1 MWVSVCRNTVRE
13 RVRQNRRNELLA
25 DIFHNSASA
34 FKARVNS
41 AVHFRLRRRIQQLC
55 GRIDVPRQ
63 RKRNNVDVA
72 AYFAKAYFLYVH
84 FARRRLQLPVRNLAY
99 GNGSAN
105 HSLSVLS
112 EILYRRHFFRRR
124 QGITEIL
131 FIGKGK
137 KVLDDFAKA
146 EKFIANT
153 KIYSI
158 ITLHYSATATNL
170 CSCAPI
176 LKNLNRRE
184 TLIKK

>member
-25 DIFHNSASA
+25 DIFY
-34 FKARVNS
+34 
-41 AVHFRLRRRIQQLC
+41 
-55 GRIDVPRQ
+55 D
-63 RKRNNVDVA
+63 
-72 AYFAKAYFLYVH
+72 

-112 EILYRRHFFRRR
+112 EILYRRNFFRRR

-137 KVLDDFAKA
+137 LQYTVFMLRFPLWLTASA
-146 EKFIANT
+146 E
-153 KIYSI
+153 
-158 ITLHYSATATNL
+158 
-170 CSCAPI
+170 
-176 LKNLNRRE
+176 R
-184 TLIKK
+184 

>member
-137 KVLDDFAKA
+137 LQYAVFMLRFPLWLTASA
-146 EKFIANT
+146 E
-153 KIYSI
+153 
-158 ITLHYSATATNL
+158 
-170 CSCAPI
+170 
-176 LKNLNRRE
+176 R
-184 TLIKK
+184 